1 MNIRVILYTIILIF
15 TACNNKES
23 QQQLALE
30 LKQILK
36 ADDINIIDN
45 DTLLITAKT
54 SIEKTENGN
63 LLLTSLAYN
72 IIAEKYKP
80 NELDINKPVKIRL
93 IDNLLSYE
101 RIEKVNTILRF
112 NQVFE
117 KGKNILNLIINETNG
132 ANNENIEI
140 QKFQSLK
147 FQSSNDR

>member
-54 SIEKTENGN
+54 SIEKNRKWK
-63 LLLTSLAYN
+63 SFIN
-72 IIAEKYKP
+72 IFS
-80 NELDINKPVKIRL
+80 V
-93 IDNLLSYE
+93 
-101 RIEKVNTILRF
+101 
-112 NQVFE
+112 
-117 KGKNILNLIINETNG
+117 
-132 ANNENIEI
+132 
-140 QKFQSLK
+140 
-147 FQSSNDR
+147 

>member
-72 IIAEKYKP
+72 IMAEKYKP
-80 NELDINKPVKIRL
+80 NELDINKPVKINKSVSFV
-93 IDNLLSYE
+93 I
-101 RIEKVNTILRF
+101 
-112 NQVFE
+112 NQ
-117 KGKNILNLIINETNG
+117 
-132 ANNENIEI
+132 
-140 QKFQSLK
+140 S
-147 FQSSNDR
+147 